1 MKTKD
6 SVQTII
12 LICGI
17 SAILIFFL
25 TYQLLLV
32 DTKGHT
38 FKDSLSITGSF
49 FGGIATLA
57 AAYIATLLFND
68 WKEPYH
74 QEKLDEC
81 IENIY
86 KVSSDLLNYHTSA
99 YLKKIG
105 NINCLIL
112 EKSVLISDNNQ
123 TEVDNFYD
131 EISSQIQEV
140 TIEINLTSQKLF
152 HLNSIF
158 TKYTFKDHEIALLTK
173 DLLINLNHT
182 TERYINYQRKL
193 LEEKKKN
200 LLFEYVISQENLNFW
215 AESFNNNGS
224 SMVKIILL
232 MEKIREVDTV
242 ELIKHFISK

>member
-17 SAILIFFL
+17 STILIFFL
-25 TYQLLLV
+25 TNQLLLV
-32 DTKGHT
+32 DTKGQT

-68 WKEPYH
+68 WKEPYY

-86 KVSSDLLNYHTSA
+86 KVSSDLLNYHTST

-105 NINCLIL
+105 NINCLIS
-112 EKSVLISDNNQ
+112 EKSVLISNNNQ
-123 TEVDNFYD
+123 IEINKFYD
-131 EISSQIQEV
+131 EISPLIQEV
-140 TIEINLTSQKLF
+140 TLEINLIGQKLF

-158 TKYTFKDHEIALLTK
+158 MKYTFKDHEIALLTK

-182 TERYINYQRKL
+182 TERYLNYQTKL
-193 LEEKKKN
+193 LEVKKN
-200 LLFEYVISQENLNFW
+200 NLLIKYVNSQENHKFW
-215 AESFNNNGS
+215 AESFNNNEN
-224 SMVKIILL
+224 SMRKIILL

-242 ELIKHFISK
+242 ELIKYFLSK